1 MVLIPHINYSFTS
14 LFCERAIQIVF
25 LETWI
30 AEGENLGYILVI
42 FVFLNGWYL
51 KKVKILSIN
60 NYTLGILKKMY
71 CLEFALKKY

>member
-1 MVLIPHINYSFTS
+1 MVLILHINYSFRS

-51 KKVKILSIN
+51 KKGKN
-60 NYTLGILKKMY
+60 FNYQ
-71 CLEFALKKY
+71 